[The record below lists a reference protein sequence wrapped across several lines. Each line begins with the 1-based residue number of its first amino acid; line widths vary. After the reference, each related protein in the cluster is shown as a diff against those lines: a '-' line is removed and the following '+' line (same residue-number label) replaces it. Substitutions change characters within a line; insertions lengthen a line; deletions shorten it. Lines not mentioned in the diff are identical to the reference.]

1 MFFIFT
7 FQRQTQ
13 VQRHN
18 KMKKRMERVKERE
31 RNLKW
36 VESSVEDSAIVS
48 ERVSESSN
56 ERCLRAFA
64 NLKCKDEYE

>member
-1 MFFIFT
+1 
-7 FQRQTQ
+7 
-13 VQRHN
+13 
-18 KMKKRMERVKERE
+18 MKKRMERVKERE